1 MTKTKVAAL
10 LAVIL
15 LAFFGP
21 SLPASAK
28 SLVTLM
34 TSDVGKGRPA
44 GCPKAWCA
52 CYLEKTLKKA
62 GLRTLGSNKAS
73 AFAKYGKK
81 AKAGQVGAIMVM
93 PHHVG
98 VVAGKCEDGRIKL
111 VSGNHGNKVG
121 TGCYAAGKAI
131 AWRMPG

>member
-15 LAFFGP
+15 LAFVGP
-21 SLPASAK
+21 TIPAAAK

-34 TSDVGKGRPA
+34 TSDTGKGRPS

-52 CYLEKTLKKA
+52 CYLEKMLKKA
-62 GLRTLGSNKAS
+62 GLPTLGSNKAS

-81 AKAGQVGAIMVM
+81 AKAGQIGAIMVM
-93 PHHVG
+93 AHHVG
-98 VVAGKCEDGRIKL
+98 VVAGKCADGRVKL

-121 TGCYAAGKAI
+121 TGCYAIGKAI

>member
-1 MTKTKVAAL
+1 MTKTKAAAL

-15 LAFFGP
+15 LAFLGP

-34 TSDVGKGRPA
+34 TSVIVKGRPS

-81 AKAGQVGAIMVM
+81 AKAGQTGAIMVM

-98 VVAGKCEDGRIKL
+98 VVAGKCADGRIKL

-131 AWRMPG
+131 AWRLPG